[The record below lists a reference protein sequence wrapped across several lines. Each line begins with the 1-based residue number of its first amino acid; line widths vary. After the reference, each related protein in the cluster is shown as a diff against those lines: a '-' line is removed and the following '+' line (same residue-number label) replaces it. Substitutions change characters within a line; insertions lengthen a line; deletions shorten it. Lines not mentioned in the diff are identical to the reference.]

1 MKITVAHL
9 ILFVSNQQQSTEF
22 FEVVLQ
28 QEPRLNVPGMT
39 EFSLGQGVVLG
50 LMPETGAAKIVSSV
64 LPHPSMASGAP
75 RCELYLYCD
84 APEDAARRALQ
95 IGGRLISAYSPRDWG
110 DHAVYVADTDGHVV
124 AFAMP
129 SAEVG

>member
-22 FEVVLQ
+22 FKVVLQ

-39 EFSLGQGVVLG
+39 EFSLGQGIVLG
-50 LMPETGAAKIVSSV
+50 LMPEAGAAKIVSPV

-75 RCELYLYCD
+75 RGELYLYCD
-84 APEDAARRALQ
+84 APEEAAHRALQ
-95 IGGRLISAYSPRDWG
+95 IGGRLVSAFSPRDWG
-110 DHAVYVADTDGHVV
+110 DHAVYVADPDGHVV

-129 SAEVG
+129 STEVG